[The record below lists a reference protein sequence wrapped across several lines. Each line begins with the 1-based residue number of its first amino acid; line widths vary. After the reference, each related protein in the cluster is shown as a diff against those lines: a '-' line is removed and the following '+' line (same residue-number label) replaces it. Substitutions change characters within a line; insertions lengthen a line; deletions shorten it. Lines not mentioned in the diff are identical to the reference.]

1 MFEHR
6 EGSGRARN
14 KILVKSG
21 NDRDFR
27 VIVIDME
34 KRGRRK
40 SIGRAA
46 KRPIKLVA
54 HNYC

>member
-21 NDRDFR
+21 NDRYFR
-27 VIVIDME
+27 VIVIDMD
-34 KRGRRK
+34 KRGRRN
-40 SIGRAA
+40 SI
-46 KRPIKLVA
+46 
-54 HNYC
+54 N